1 MSEPE
6 AWRSPPNPIHLSPA
20 EIHVWRANLAP
31 ENADYLRLAALLSED
46 EQQRAARFRF
56 DKDRWH
62 FVAARGILRSL
73 LAQYLHQAPEQLIFT
88 YGDRGKPALQLA
100 DAAPPLHFNLTH
112 SGGLALYA
120 FSRSCAV
127 GIDLEQMRPSSDWQ
141 AIARRYFTSQEV
153 EDLLA
158 LPVTQQQ
165 RGFFQLW
172 TGKEACAKASGAGIA
187 HSLDQFEF
195 ALPSADSLQLRQVKG
210 NLPMGCWQMHCLNP
224 GEGFAAALAVISA
237 EAIASQIE
245 TYTFQV

>member
-1 MSEPE
+1 MSETA
-6 AWRSPPNPIHLSPA
+6 AWRSPLNSIHLSST
-20 EIHVWRANLAP
+20 EIHVWRADLSL
-31 ENADYLRLAALLSED
+31 EDADYLHLTAFLSED

-73 LAQYLHQAPEQLIFT
+73 LAQYLHQAPERLVFT

-100 DAAPPLHFNLTH
+100 DAAPPLHFNLSH

-120 FSRSCAV
+120 FSRSCPL
-127 GIDLEQMRPSSDWQ
+127 GIDLEQMRPNSDWQ
-141 AIARRYFTSQEV
+141 AISRRYFTPREV

-158 LPVTQQQ
+158 LPAAQQQ
-165 RGFFQLW
+165 QGFFQLW
-172 TGKEACAKASGAGIA
+172 TGKEACAKASGTGIA

-195 ALPSADSLQLRQVKG
+195 ALPSAHSLQLRHVKG
-210 NLPMGCWQMHCLNP
+210 DLPASCWQIHCLDP
-224 GEGFAAALAVISA
+224 GEGFAATVAAIAA

-245 TYTFQV
+245 TYTFRA